1 MPHSPAT
8 TIPVFKLYGEAQRWA
23 TPDLLHCETISK
35 RSRLHHWQIQPHQH
49 ADLYQLLYVHRGQAR
64 IDIEGQQ
71 QLISRPT
78 VQVVPPLCVH
88 GFNFSADIDGYVL
101 TLAAP
106 LVHQLQAQMG
116 PAMAVFARPASY
128 PVGSERAYIHRLFG
142 AVLREY
148 QNEEPARDVLL
159 HSLVGAAL
167 VWVGRQVL
175 RHRAA
180 GQVTGRAQAWMGRF
194 MTRVE
199 EDFRRHLTIEEL
211 AHGVGISVA
220 HLNSICRELAGL
232 SALQIVHQRLL
243 LEAKRGLIY
252 TNLSVSQ
259 LADSL
264 GFADAAYFARFFRRL
279 TGVSPKAFR
288 QAGGSAEVN

>member
-1 MPHSPAT
+1 MPHSHAT
-8 TIPVFKLYGEAQRWA
+8 HIPVFKLYGEAQSWP
-23 TPDLLHCETISK
+23 TPDLLHCETIPK
-35 RSRLHHWQIQPHQH
+35 RSRLHHWEIQPHQH

-71 QLISRPT
+71 QLITRPT
-78 VQVVPPLCVH
+78 VQVVPSLCVH

-106 LVHQLQAQMG
+106 LVNQLQAQLG
-116 PAMAVFARPASY
+116 PTMSVFARPASY
-128 PVGSERAYIHRLFG
+128 PAGTERAYIQRLFA

-148 QNEEPARDVLL
+148 QSDQPARDVLL

-175 RHRAA
+175 KHRAA
-180 GQVTGRAQAWMGRF
+180 GQVSGRGQVWMSHF
-194 MTRVE
+194 MARVE
-199 EDFRRHLTIEEL
+199 EDFRRHLTVEEL
-211 AHGVGISVA
+211 AHGVGVSVA
-220 HLNSICRELAGL
+220 HLNSICRELAGQ
-232 SALQIVHQRLL
+232 SPLQIVHQRVL

-252 TNLSVSQ
+252 TTMSVTQ

-264 GFADAAYFARFFRRL
+264 GFADPAYFARFFRRL

-288 QAGGSAEVN
+288 QAGGAHANG